1 MREILAKFRDKNRE
15 KITLSRHT
23 SDVLEVF
30 ENIRKKLNED
40 NSSGLVE
47 ATKAAIFLH
56 DLGKVLPSFQIKTL
70 GNKEYQPQDVVYDVP
85 HSLFSI
91 FWIDKDELKNKFGD
105 DYFNFII
112 SAVAYHHW
120 RESFDEFI
128 LGSNKVLVR
137 LCEKVLGEWGETLKS
152 NLHDE
157 FSELNEYGDFIDINK
172 KWLES
177 IINGRSFVDLAIPP
191 YKLDYE
197 PLRGEVKKE
206 RILIAGFL
214 QRCDH
219 FASWCEKEGESLDR
233 VEIEPK
239 AEDEIENKIAGKI
252 GHDAWQFG
260 TLANNK
266 DKNVILVAPT
276 GYGKTEFAFLWS
288 RGEKLLYT
296 LPIRSAVNQ
305 TYEGR
310 AKEVFGEG
318 KAGLLH
324 SDADVYLLSQET
336 DEAGTMKLYDL
347 AKQLSYPVMISTGD
361 QFFPY
366 ALRPPGYEKVFA
378 LLSYSRLV
386 IDEIQ
391 AYDPKACAIVTK
403 FMEWMHKMGGK
414 FLLMTATLPK
424 FVENRI
430 KESAPDCEMINI
442 YENEKD
448 KFQKIFKHKLEVEL
462 IKNKKG
468 EKTPIFELPEDKIEK
483 IIREAESGKRV
494 LVILNTVNFAQEV
507 YRKLVEKACSSS
519 LKNNIFLLHSRFTLE
534 DRRNKETEY
543 IEKFKNPKP
552 PTENIGE
559 ILVATQVVE
568 ASLDIDADVLF
579 TEICPLDALIQR
591 MGRVLRR
598 YFYRD
603 GKVMNKSDN
612 LEYDISQEEFRAFS
626 NEPNVYV
633 WVFVK
638 GLQSGRGKVYSEEL
652 IKLSLAWL
660 WKKKEIED
668 IEPLLSKI
676 GQRDGTDEVQVEDF
690 FKEEFSPLLGS
701 DKKTEKSKETYYK
714 KLLNGNWLENVD
726 KMEVELSEY
735 DKYALVT
742 LFYSSL
748 KGDGEYLKSF
758 FDTLDLLD
766 AGWMASKKSEAQK
779 TFREIVDISV
789 IPEGLF
795 EPFCRDV
802 IRFIQSYSEKKEA
815 IYTLFKREVLSK
827 YLVSVSWGSVR
838 ETIGERN
845 KAFYRLFNALS
856 TEEQKLLN
864 ERPIES
870 WIRDIFIVPGG
881 YDCRTGF
888 NRKSKEEREKIESDG
903 NIC

>member
-1 MREILAKFRDKNRE
+1 M
-15 KITLSRHT
+15 
-23 SDVLEVF
+23 
-30 ENIRKKLNED
+30 
-40 NSSGLVE
+40 
-47 ATKAAIFLH
+47 
-56 DLGKVLPSFQIKTL
+56 
-70 GNKEYQPQDVVYDVP
+70 
-85 HSLFSI
+85 
-91 FWIDKDELKNKFGD
+91 
-105 DYFNFII
+105 
-112 SAVAYHHW
+112 
-120 RESFDEFI
+120 
-128 LGSNKVLVR
+128 VR

-519 LKNNIFLLHSRFTLE
+519 LENNIFLLHSRFTLE

-603 GKVMNKSDN
+603 GKVTNKSDN

-690 FKEEFSPLLGS
+690 FREEFSPLLGS

-726 KMEVELSEY
+726 KREVELSEY
-735 DKYALVT
+735 DKYALVA
-742 LFYSSL
+742 LFYSS
-748 KGDGEYLKSF
+748 
-758 FDTLDLLD
+758 
-766 AGWMASKKSEAQK
+766 
-779 TFREIVDISV
+779 
-789 IPEGLF
+789 
-795 EPFCRDV
+795 
-802 IRFIQSYSEKKEA
+802 
-815 IYTLFKREVLSK
+815 
-827 YLVSVSWGSVR
+827 
-838 ETIGERN
+838 
-845 KAFYRLFNALS
+845 
-856 TEEQKLLN
+856 
-864 ERPIES
+864 
-870 WIRDIFIVPGG
+870 
-881 YDCRTGF
+881 
-888 NRKSKEEREKIESDG
+888 
-903 NIC
+903 

>member
-23 SDVLEVF
+23 SDALEVF
-30 ENIRKKLNED
+30 ENIQKKLSED
-40 NSSGLVE
+40 NNNSLVE
-47 ATKAAIFLH
+47 ATKAAILLH
-56 DLGKVLPSFQIKTL
+56 DLGKVLPSFQIKSL

-177 IINGRSFVDLAIPP
+177 IINGRSFVNLALPP
-191 YKLDYE
+191 YKFDYE

-206 RILIAGFL
+206 WVLMAGFL

-219 FASWCEKEGESLDR
+219 FASWCEEEGENLDQ

-239 AEDEIENKIAGKI
+239 TEDEIEKEIAGKI

-519 LKNNIFLLHSRFTLE
+519 LENNIFLLHSRFTLE

-633 WVFVK
+633 WVFDE

-690 FKEEFSPLLGS
+690 FREEFSPLLGS

-802 IRFIQSYSEKKEA
+802 IHFIQSYSEKKEA

-870 WIRDIFIVPGG
+870 WIRDIFIVPGD
-881 YDCRTGF
+881 YSCKAGF
-888 NRKSKEEREKIESDG
+888 SGKRKEEKEKVNSDG

>member
-23 SDVLEVF
+23 SDALEVF
-30 ENIRKKLNED
+30 ENIQKKLSED
-40 NSSGLVE
+40 NNNSLVE
-47 ATKAAIFLH
+47 ATKAAILLH
-56 DLGKVLPSFQIKTL
+56 DLGKVLPSFQIKSL

-219 FASWCEKEGESLDR
+219 FASWCEKEGENLDQ

-239 AEDEIENKIAGKI
+239 TEDEIEKEIAGKI

-519 LKNNIFLLHSRFTLE
+519 LENNIFLLHSRFTLE

-633 WVFVK
+633 WVFDE

-690 FKEEFSPLLGS
+690 FREEFSPLLGS

-870 WIRDIFIVPGG
+870 WIRDIFIVPGD
-881 YDCRTGF
+881 YSCKAGF
-888 NRKSKEEREKIESDG
+888 SGKERKKKKR
-903 NIC
+903 